1 MAERLPQRIKS
12 STEQTSTNAS
22 AEREATTDTLAASHM
37 KAYIVMVSPAE
48 NAPAS
53 GGKLA
58 EDYQGEE
65 RQKRM
70 TDEEIVV
77 QPQKVEN
84 LEADEYLL
92 SKAIKA
98 QENAIEKVKR
108 AKIRQLQDAR
118 RREHNAI
125 VKKRKQERQNKR
137 KARK

>member
-1 MAERLPQRIKS
+1 
-12 STEQTSTNAS
+12 
-22 AEREATTDTLAASHM
+22 
-37 KAYIVMVSPAE
+37 
-48 NAPAS
+48 
-53 GGKLA
+53 
-58 EDYQGEE
+58 
-65 RQKRM
+65 M

-92 SKAIKA
+92 AKAIKA

-108 AKIRQLQDAR
+108 AKIKQLQDAR
-118 RREHNAI
+118 RRKHNAI

>member
-22 AEREATTDTLAASHM
+22 AEREAATVTLAASHM
-37 KAYIVMVSPAE
+37 MAYIVMDSPAE
-48 NAPAS
+48 NALAS

-58 EDYQGEE
+58 EDYQEEE
-65 RQKRM
+65 RQRRM

-92 SKAIKA
+92 AKAIKA

-108 AKIRQLQDAR
+108 VKIRQLQDAR

>member
-1 MAERLPQRIKS
+1 
-12 STEQTSTNAS
+12 
-22 AEREATTDTLAASHM
+22 
-37 KAYIVMVSPAE
+37 
-48 NAPAS
+48 
-53 GGKLA
+53 
-58 EDYQGEE
+58 
-65 RQKRM
+65 M

-92 SKAIKA
+92 AKAIKA

-108 AKIRQLQDAR
+108 VKIRQLQDAR

>member
-1 MAERLPQRIKS
+1 
-12 STEQTSTNAS
+12 
-22 AEREATTDTLAASHM
+22 
-37 KAYIVMVSPAE
+37 
-48 NAPAS
+48 
-53 GGKLA
+53 
-58 EDYQGEE
+58 
-65 RQKRM
+65 M

-92 SKAIKA
+92 AKAIKA

-108 AKIRQLQDAR
+108 VKIRQLQDAR

-137 KARK
+137 KARR

>member
-1 MAERLPQRIKS
+1 
-12 STEQTSTNAS
+12 
-22 AEREATTDTLAASHM
+22 
-37 KAYIVMVSPAE
+37 
-48 NAPAS
+48 
-53 GGKLA
+53 
-58 EDYQGEE
+58 
-65 RQKRM
+65 M

-92 SKAIKA
+92 AKAIKA
-98 QENAIEKVKR
+98 QENAIERVKR
-108 AKIRQLQDAR
+108 VKIQQLQDAR